1 MRDNCGLNSSYIV
14 TLIHEIC
21 QVASSCGQAM
31 KTLVIV
37 PCGKRKIWDKNPKA
51 GPTKAKN
58 AYTGS
63 PFKVNWEYAE
73 IFGDPW
79 AILSAK
85 YGFLEPDQISP
96 ENNNV
101 TFNDPSTNPITI
113 PELKKQVERSYSYYT
128 CIVTLGGRTY
138 SEIASHVFFDEKT
151 SVSSPAAG
159 LPIGK
164 AMAKI
169 KNASRAGKPFTCEEA
184 EGDWHSWTHH
194 RSSTPN
200 QSVLASRGSPKRM
213 PHSTISRYIRMVLQ
227 GNSAKR
233 FHWEMRR
240 A

>member
-1 MRDNCGLNSSYIV
+1 M
-14 TLIHEIC
+14 
-21 QVASSCGQAM
+21 
-31 KTLVIV
+31 
-37 PCGKRKIWDKNPKA
+37 
-51 GPTKAKN
+51 
-58 AYTGS
+58 
-63 PFKVNWEYAE
+63 
-73 IFGDPW
+73 

-85 YGFLEPDQISP
+85 YGFLEPDQIIP
-96 ENNNV
+96 ENYNV

-184 EGDWHSWTHH
+184 EGD
-194 RSSTPN
+194 
-200 QSVLASRGSPKRM
+200 
-213 PHSTISRYIRMVLQ
+213 
-227 GNSAKR
+227 
-233 FHWEMRR
+233 
-240 A
+240 